1 MTPSERTSVHGGL
14 PVMNG
19 RQLIGSGS
27 VSPTE
32 CAGAMSIAFFD
43 QVTPLS
49 VERIAAML
57 VPPLADAP
65 LDLKR

>member
-27 VSPTE
+27 VSPIE
-32 CAGAMSIAFFD
+32 LAGATMIAFFD
-43 QVTPLS
+43 QVAPLS
-49 VERIAAML
+49 VERITAAL
-57 VPPLADAP
+57 IPRRALAFWWS
-65 LDLKR
+65 